1 MFVIIDSVTRGA
13 FASSYLQFGTV
24 VATLSFEL
32 FISFRQN
39 YVIISGEL
47 NFVQVMI
54 HSISSLNYIFVIK
67 MLNVT
72 IEP

>member
-13 FASSYLQFGTV
+13 FAISYLQFGTV